1 VVEVVVGLV
10 VFTRCFKKK
19 VEIEAQ
25 IVERLGEGFSRPPFV
40 VIVVQIK
47 ICIFLAVSIS

>member
-25 IVERLGEGFSRPPFV
+25 IVERLGEGFSQPPFV
-40 VIVVQIK
+40 VIVVQIN
-47 ICIFLAVSIS
+47 ICIFLTVSFS